1 MEVFF
6 ICNQKKESSMGHN
19 RVKNR
24 AYYGYIEG
32 VISIIINL
40 ILAGIKFL
48 IGIHINSIALIA
60 DGIHSLS
67 DLFTSFVVILGF
79 KSAQKP
85 PDKEHPFGHGRYE
98 DIASL
103 IISILLVVVG
113 IEFCI
118 TSIQRL
124 IHPQI
129 VKGNYLFFM
138 IVILT
143 IMGKE
148 ALARYSLYL
157 SRKID
162 SSALCADAWHHRS
175 DAIASIPVALGIL
188 ASTFGYYSV
197 DSISGMIVSIVII
210 YLGIK
215 IAKDAIS
222 DLLGK
227 APSESIIEKIRVV
240 AQSEGAIDVSNIQ
253 VHAYGT
259 KKVISLNVGVEPM
272 TLEKAHSI
280 ADSIEE
286 KIAQE
291 FDASVVVHVDVFKIH
306 ESVKNEIY
314 CLVKEHG
321 EVISCHGLTIGD
333 TIDFHILVDKTMS
346 LEDAHELAHH
356 LQEDISTRFNRGVRI
371 HVEPCI
377 DQCEEC
383 TQDCELRPSLSSE

>member
-1 MEVFF
+1 
-6 ICNQKKESSMGHN
+6 MGHD
-19 RVKNR
+19 REKNR

-32 VISIIINL
+32 VVSIIINL
-40 ILAGIKFL
+40 ILASIKFL

-60 DGIHSLS
+60 DGLHSLS
-67 DLFTSFVVILGF
+67 DLFTSFIVILGF

-85 PDKEHPFGHGRYE
+85 PDEEHPFGHGRYE

-103 IISILLVVVG
+103 IISILLVIVG

-129 VKGNYLFFM
+129 VQGNYLFFM
-138 IVILT
+138 IVVLT

-157 SRKID
+157 SQKID
-162 SSALCADAWHHRS
+162 SSVLSADAWHHRS
-175 DAIASIPVALGIL
+175 DALASIPVALGIL
-188 ASTFGYYSV
+188 ASAFGYYSV

-215 IAKDAIS
+215 IAKDAIN

-227 APSESIIEKIRVV
+227 APPPHFTEKIRRM
-240 AQSEGAIDVSNIQ
+240 AQSEGAIEVSNIH
-253 VHAYGT
+253 VHTYGT
-259 KKVISLNVGVEPM
+259 KNVISLNVGIEPM
-272 TLEKAHSI
+272 GLEQAHSM
-280 ADSIEE
+280 ADSIEK

-291 FDASVVVHVDVFKIH
+291 FSASVVVHVDVFKIH
-306 ESVKNEIY
+306 ESVKEEINS
-314 CLVKEHG
+314 LVKEHE
-321 EVISCHGLTIGD
+321 EVISCHAITIGD

-356 LQEDISTRFNRGVRI
+356 LKEDISTRFNRAVRI

-377 DQCEEC
+377 DRCEEC
-383 TQDCELRPSLSSE
+383 TQDCELKSYSSQ